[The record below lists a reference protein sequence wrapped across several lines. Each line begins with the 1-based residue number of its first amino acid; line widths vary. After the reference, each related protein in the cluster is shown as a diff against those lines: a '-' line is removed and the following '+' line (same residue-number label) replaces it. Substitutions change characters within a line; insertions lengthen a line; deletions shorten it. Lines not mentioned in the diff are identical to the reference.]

1 MTVSGGDTHLNRANS
16 RMAPTASG
24 SKTQGQRGAQHTIS
38 HFFSSGSAAGGTS
51 GKRARSPVDLT
62 LDSDEDLQP
71 PAKRVKSKGMTA
83 IQSSAAQAPNRELH
97 IMSQYSYGSVDDSAG
112 KTLTPEDA
120 AANRQQEARRKL
132 VRETLKQTMQPNGRD
147 VQARSSSVA
156 DEAEHTQSDTEEQS
170 DRSSPITSLFK
181 DFESNLSVNTRGSKG
196 KKGKTIEVGPSGNPY
211 TPLEL
216 QVLQLKEENPG
227 TLLMFEVGYKYW
239 CVEHLHCFHCLMA
252 SSVSTEK
259 MLGLHLRLLE

>member
-1 MTVSGGDTHLNRANS
+1 
-16 RMAPTASG
+16 MAPTASG
-24 SKTQGQRGAQHTIS
+24 SKNQGQRGAQHTIS
-38 HFFSSGSAAGGTS
+38 HFFSSSSAASGTS

-62 LDSDEDLQP
+62 LDSDEELQP
-71 PAKRVKSKGMTA
+71 PAKRVKSKETTA
-83 IQSSAAQAPNRELH
+83 TQTLATQTSNRELF
-97 IMSQYSYGSVDDSAG
+97 MSQYTYGSIDDSTG
-112 KTLTPEDA
+112 KNSTPA
-120 AANRQQEARRKL
+120 ASSQQEARRKL
-132 VRETLKQTMQPNGRD
+132 IRETLKQTMQPNGRD

-156 DEAEHTQSDTEEQS
+156 DDAETTQSDAEGQS

-181 DFESNLSVNTRGSKG
+181 DFESNLSVNKQGSKG

-239 CVEHLHCFHCLMA
+239 CVKQIHCFHGLMPF
-252 SSVSTEK
+252 SVSTER
-259 MLGLHLRLLE
+259 MLELHLRLLG